1 MTPPDRISPYRVRM
15 GSAAPASEPIDL
27 DRAAILAFRRRV
39 GALDQRL
46 PRTAAALRRAAWAGL
61 QDSVPRA
68 ALIALHARVEGIRPD
83 DWEHPSLA
91 QLWGPRFTVF
101 VVARQDV
108 PVFSLGTLPDDER
121 GRRQAVGLADRLEEL
136 LDGEVRTYS
145 WAGHTMGEHPNRLRY
160 AGATGRVLI
169 RWDGARQPTVW
180 TVASPEVE
188 PPDARRE
195 LARRWLH
202 VCGPSDATAF
212 ARWAGI
218 APRAGRSLFE
228 SLRAE
233 LVAVRTPLGGAWI
246 LASDEA
252 AFREARSPGAAAP
265 SRARILSSGDPYLMA
280 GDRELLVPDA
290 ANRRDLFPPGT
301 VWPGGLMVDG
311 ELVGTW
317 RRAAARLRVRPWRRL
332 ASDERIAVEAEAAT
346 LPLPGLKGE
355 IHVTWDD

>member
-1 MTPPDRISPYRVRM
+1 M
-15 GSAAPASEPIDL
+15 GSAAAATGPLDL
-27 DRAAILAFRRRV
+27 DRASILAFRRRA
-39 GALDQRL
+39 GALDARL
-46 PRTAAALRRAAWAGL
+46 PRTAASLRRAAWAGL

-68 ALIALHARVEGIRPD
+68 ALLALHARVQDIRPD

-91 QLWGPRFTVF
+91 QLWGPRFSVF
-101 VVARQDV
+101 VVARRDL
-108 PVFSLGTLPDDER
+108 PVFSLGTLPDDDR
-121 GRRQAVGLADRLEEL
+121 GRRQAVGLADRLEGL

-145 WAGHTMGEHPNRLRY
+145 SAGHTMGEHPNRLRY

-180 TVASPEVE
+180 TVAAPDVE
-188 PPDARRE
+188 PLDARRE

-202 VCGPSDATAF
+202 VSGPSGAAAF
-212 ARWAGI
+212 AGWAGI

-228 SLRAE
+228 ALRPE
-233 LVAVRTPLGGAWI
+233 LVPVRTPPGEAWI

-252 AFREARSPGAAAP
+252 AFRAAATGAATAAA
-265 SRARILSSGDPYLMA
+265 ARILPSGDPYLMA

-301 VWPGGLMVDG
+301 VWPGGVLVGG

-317 RRAAARLRVRPWRRL
+317 RRAGARMRMRPWRRL
-332 ASDERIAVEAEAAT
+332 SRAEREAVDAEAAT
-346 LPLPGLKGE
+346 LPLPGLQGE
-355 IHVTWDD
+355 IQVTWDG